1 MMTKIKIK
9 LINVH
14 CTMSFEDLIRY
25 YSETSLNWGRYLA
38 IFFFVRRLYMLT
50 EVSTCKTIIIDIVQY
65 PEKCSNISIL
75 AYIIPYRN
83 I

>member
-1 MMTKIKIK
+1 
-9 LINVH
+9 
-14 CTMSFEDLIRY
+14 MSFEDLIRY

-38 IFFFVRRLYMLT
+38 IFFFVRRLYILT
-50 EVSTCKTIIIDIVQY
+50 EVSTCKTIIDIVQY

-75 AYIIPYRN
+75 AYIIPYRS